1 MKQDQRL
8 GKSYIVPISEN
19 HSPGPPGDLKLLE
32 HLPIAVYYTDLSGAI
47 LYFNNKAAELW
58 GRSPF
63 YGEPAKDLWD
73 GYIIYDVNGTVLNHD
88 KIPFIT
94 TFDKSVREET
104 ELCIKSQNGS
114 EKNIIV
120 SQYQLTDAANPEK
133 RFVFYIND
141 ITAQKQVQKQLEH
154 RTLELRDYID
164 NAAIGLHWVDANGII
179 VWANKAEMDML
190 GYTAA
195 EYIGH
200 HISEFHADPD
210 KIKDILSRLNYDETL
225 RGYEST
231 LRCKDGSIKTVH
243 ISSNVYREN
252 GKFVH
257 TRCFTIDIT
266 EQKRAFEGLKA
277 SEYRYRQLLESLQ
290 IAVYT
295 TDAEGRIIFY
305 NKAATELWGQVPI
318 PGEDKWC
325 GPYRIFKEG
334 KEVLAEQ
341 CPMAIALKEGKSGG
355 REEIEI
361 LTRNG
366 IKRHLAVYPVPLLDE
381 QNKVIGAINI
391 QVDITDRKQSED
403 ALKESEHQLRQIT
416 LLLEKKVEERTSEL
430 FKKNEELKK
439 SEERYHKM
447 IEEVEDY
454 AIVLLDK
461 NGIIQNW
468 NKGAEKIKGYSE
480 QDIIGS
486 NFSIFYRGVDRE
498 AKLPDRLLQRARDYG
513 KAVHEGWRRRK
524 DGSLFWGSIVITALH
539 DAENNI
545 IGFSKVTRDL
555 TERKIAED
563 KLRDYATQLEFQ
575 NKELEQFAYAASH
588 DMKEPLR
595 KISFYNNY
603 VVDNANNQLDERSK
617 EYLNRS
623 LLSVKR
629 MTLLIDD
636 LLAYS
641 RANSQDDTFENT
653 DLTEIVEEIILTQKD
668 LIEQNEISIH
678 LEVLPVAKVIPFQFK
693 QLIDNLIN
701 NSIKYKSPHR
711 KCVIK
716 IFSEQV
722 KGDTIDAKEAE
733 PTILYHKIT
742 VQDNGLGFEPE
753 YSDKIFEIFQRLNNN
768 SSYKG
773 TGIGLAICKRI
784 VQNHHGIIKAYGKE
798 NEGARFDIYLPAQL
812 Q

>member
-1 MKQDQRL
+1 MKQEEKL
-8 GKSYIVPISEN
+8 GQSYIAPMSR
-19 HSPGPPGDLKLLE
+19 HHLPGNPGELKLLE
-32 HLPIAVYYTDLSGAI
+32 HLPIAVFYTDLNGAI
-47 LYFNNKAAELW
+47 LYFNKKATELW
-58 GRSPF
+58 LRPPGL
-63 YGEPAKDLWD
+63 GDLGKDLWKE
-73 GYIIYDVNGTVLNHD
+73 YKFYDVNGQVLEH
-88 KIPFIT
+88 KQISFINPS
-94 TFDKSVREET
+94 DPGVPGET
-104 ELCIKSQNGS
+104 ELCLQAPNGK
-114 EKNIIV
+114 EKNIVV
-120 SQYQLTDAANPEK
+120 SHYLLPVTGSSDKN
-133 RFVFYIND
+133 FVFYIND
-141 ITAQKQVQKQLEH
+141 ITPQKQVQKKLE
-154 RTLELRDYID
+154 RKTLELRDYID
-164 NAAIGLHWVDANGII
+164 NAAIGLHWVGANGII
-179 VWANKAEMDML
+179 LWANKAEMDML
-190 GYTAA
+190 GYTEE

-200 HISEFHADPD
+200 HISEFHADQD
-210 KIKDILSRLNYDETL
+210 KIKDILSRLGCDETL
-225 RGYEST
+225 IGYESA
-231 LRCKDGSIKTVH
+231 LLCKDGSIKTVH
-243 ISSNVYREN
+243 ISSNVFREN
-252 GKFVH
+252 GKFIH

-266 EQKRAFEGLKA
+266 EQKKVFEGLKA
-277 SEYRYRQLLESLQ
+277 SELRYRQLLESLQ
-290 IAVYT
+290 IAIYT
-295 TDAEGRIIFY
+295 TDAKGNITFF
-305 NKAATELWGQVPI
+305 NKAATELWGRNPQ

-325 GPYRIFKEG
+325 GPYKIIKEG
-334 KEVLAEQ
+334 KDVEAET
-341 CPMAIALKEGKSGG
+341 CPMAIALKEGRSTG
-355 REEIEI
+355 RQEIEI
-361 LTRNG
+361 VRADG
-366 IKRHLAVYPVPLLDE
+366 IKKSLAVYPVPLLDE
-381 QNKVIGAINI
+381 QNNVIGGINI

-403 ALKESEHQLRQIT
+403 ALKESENKLRQIT
-416 LLLEKKVEERTSEL
+416 LLLEKKVEARTSEL

-480 QDIIGS
+480 KDILGS
-486 NFSIFYRGVDRE
+486 NFSIFYREVDRV
-498 AKLPDRLLQRARDYG
+498 AKLPDTLLQRARDYG
-513 KAVHEGWRRRK
+513 KAIHEGWRRRK

-539 DAENNI
+539 DAQNNI

-563 KLRDYATQLEFQ
+563 KMRDYATQLEFQ

-603 VVDNANNQLDERSK
+603 VVDNAHNQLDARSK

-623 LLSVKR
+623 LQAVKR
-629 MTLLIDD
+629 MTMLIDD

-641 RANSQDDTFENT
+641 RANSQDDTFEET
-653 DLTEIVEEIILTQKD
+653 DLTEIVEEIILSQKD
-668 LIEQNEISIH
+668 LIEQNEVSIH
-678 LEVLPVAKVIPFQFK
+678 LEQLPVVKGIPFQLK

-701 NSIKYKSPHR
+701 NSVKYKSPQR
-711 KCVIK
+711 KCIID

-722 KGDTIDAKEAE
+722 KGEEIEAKEAE
-733 PTILYHKIT
+733 PTTIYHKIT

-753 YSDKIFEIFQRLNNN
+753 YSNKIFEIFQRLDNN

-812 Q
+812 